1 MLEFKPIECADQ
13 QAMNRFLLRKG
24 NLSAHRN
31 FTTLYMWGK
40 LFDQQWCEQ
49 DGWLFIR
56 AGESF
61 YLPLGE
67 EGKTD
72 LTWPVEQI
80 KAWSDEHGVP
90 LTIWGVEAEERQRL
104 EAAFPGKFLYQPM
117 REYADYVYGVEKLSE
132 LAGKKLHGKRN
143 HINKFIQLNPD
154 WRFETITAENID
166 EVYSMNQ
173 AWCRRNDCNKNSSL
187 QEEACAVR
195 RCFRHYEELGLLGG
209 LIRDQEGKVVAYSMA
224 SPLGTEAVDVH
235 IEKAFAEVA
244 GAYTIINREMVRYL
258 KQKLPGLL
266 WINRE
271 DDTGDEGLRKAKL
284 SYQPDL
290 LVEKELA
297 TW

>member
-80 KAWSDEHGVP
+80 KVWRPHSRASSFTSPCGSMPIMSMGWRSCP
-90 LTIWGVEAEERQRL
+90 NWQAKSFTANATISIN
-104 EAAFPGKFLYQPM
+104 
-117 REYADYVYGVEKLSE
+117 LS
-132 LAGKKLHGKRN
+132 
-143 HINKFIQLNPD
+143 
-154 WRFETITAENID
+154 
-166 EVYSMNQ
+166 
-173 AWCRRNDCNKNSSL
+173 SSIL
-187 QEEACAVR
+187 I
-195 RCFRHYEELGLLGG
+195 GG
-209 LIRDQEGKVVAYSMA
+209 LKRS
-224 SPLGTEAVDVH
+224 
-235 IEKAFAEVA
+235 
-244 GAYTIINREMVRYL
+244 R
-258 KQKLPGLL
+258 QKISTRFIP
-266 WINRE
+266 
-271 DDTGDEGLRKAKL
+271 
-284 SYQPDL
+284 
-290 LVEKELA
+290 
-297 TW
+297 